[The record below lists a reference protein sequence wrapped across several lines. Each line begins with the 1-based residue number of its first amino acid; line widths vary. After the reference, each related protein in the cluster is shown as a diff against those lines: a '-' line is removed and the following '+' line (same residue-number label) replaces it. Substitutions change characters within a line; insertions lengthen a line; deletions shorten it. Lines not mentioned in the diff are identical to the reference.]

1 MPSFLFAFAAT
12 LVTSL
17 GARDQ
22 LLVAQLSARLG
33 AGVGLLFTAW
43 LAAILSASIMA
54 WGGDAIAALMPD
66 AGKTMLVAFALAAAA
81 FELAWPNKEKSP
93 REPTRSLVAA
103 FIVLLARQ
111 MGDAS
116 RFLVFA
122 FAVATGV
129 PLLAGIGGAL
139 GGGLALTLGWMAGQ
153 DLGNWPLRAI
163 RLGIAVVTGIA
174 ALMAGLAARGIIQ
187 A

>member
-33 AGVGLLFTAW
+33 AGVGLLVTGW
-43 LAAILSASIMA
+43 LAAILSAAIMA

-66 AGKTMLVAFALAAAA
+66 AGKTMLVAFALGAAA
-81 FELAWPNKEKSP
+81 FELAWPNREKAP
-93 REPTRSLVAA
+93 KEPTRSLVAA
-103 FIVLLARQ
+103 FVVLLARQ

-139 GGGLALTLGWMAGQ
+139 GGGLALTLGWMAGEE
-153 DLGNWPLRAI
+153 LGKWPLRAVRI
-163 RLGIAVVTGIA
+163 ALAVVVGIA
-174 ALMAGLAARGIIQ
+174 AIAAGLSARGII
-187 A
+187 